1 MIAKKMI
8 KKLLS
13 IVAAIIICMGTAT
26 CVQAADEDFDVDGN
40 GKLTEYLGP
49 GGDITIPSTV
59 KSIDAYVF
67 TVDSITSVVIPSSI
81 ISIGDSAFAE
91 CSILK
96 SVTIKG
102 NNITIENLAFQYCS
116 ALEDITIESTD
127 ITIKNDAFLG
137 CSNLKCVTIESVN
150 ITNISI
156 ADNTFKSK
164 PTFFVRNTDV
174 KTKLENAGVTS
185 TIKIAGSDSN
195 DDDDPTPTPT
205 PNPGNGSG
213 GGSGS
218 GSGLPNTSAEDRSH
232 LHLIVF
238 CSLAALTACT
248 YGLKRR
254 FSDV

>member
-1 MIAKKMI
+1 MIAKKMM

-26 CVQAADEDFDVDGN
+26 CVQAADANGFAVTGGVLTGYEGSDV
-40 GKLTEYLGP
+40 
-49 GGDITIPSTV
+49 DITIPDGVTE
-59 KSIDAYVF
+59 IADDVF
-67 TVDSITSVVIPSSI
+67 CENHNITSVVIPSGVESI
-81 ISIGDSAFAE
+81 VGYAFAV
-91 CSILK
+91 CSNLK

-102 NNITIENLAFQYCS
+102 STITIENLAFQSCS

-127 ITIKNDAFLG
+127 ITIENGAFVG
-137 CSNLKCVTIESVN
+137 CNNLKSVTIKSTN

-156 ADNTFKSK
+156 EDSTFVSK
-164 PTFFVRNTDV
+164 PAFTVQNTNVRTA
-174 KTKLENAGVTS
+174 LISAGVS
-185 TIKIAGSDSN
+185 SDKITVAGN
-195 DDDDPTPTPT
+195 TPTPT
-205 PNPGNGSG
+205 PNPGSGSG

-218 GSGLPNTSAEDRSH
+218 GSGLPNTSAEDGSH
-232 LHLIVF
+232 FHLIVF